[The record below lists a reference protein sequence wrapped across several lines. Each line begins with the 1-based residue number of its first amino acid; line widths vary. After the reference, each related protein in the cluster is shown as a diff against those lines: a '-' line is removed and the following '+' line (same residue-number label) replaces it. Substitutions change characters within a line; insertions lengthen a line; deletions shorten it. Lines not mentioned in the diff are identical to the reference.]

1 MTSKKNTT
9 SQEVNVNNVKKV
21 NQNVNKIEDMKNSN
35 VNPAV
40 DQRIVDL
47 GEVIKTNLSSVSK
60 TKRVNLKQSKL
71 TAQFI
76 LDNWDDLD
84 KLMKIVNDEEEKK
97 LRYKVWCIADS
108 RRAQ

>member
-9 SQEVNVNNVKKV
+9 SQEVNVNKVKKV

-47 GEVIKTNLSSVSK
+47 GEVIKTKLSSVSK
-60 TKRVNLKQSKL
+60 TKRVNLKQSKVEYL
-71 TAQFI
+71 PCFSFLNSPPSLSLIIGMTLI
-76 LDNWDDLD
+76 
-84 KLMKIVNDEEEKK
+84 
-97 LRYKVWCIADS
+97 S
-108 RRAQ
+108 